1 MYRFFSPPCSII
13 ISGQYPDY
21 GIKYPCGKV
30 MYEVWDRSTLDQQKF
45 YLFCVNVRCNNYNI
59 NHSKTVNEKGAGG
72 LARNPKMSE
81 WRSVA
86 SQLLSSEWG
95 AVEVSISVSQLPGF
109 RPPAIPGAR
118 AAFHAVVSARLLP
131 IITQHHTLKS
141 HKVSGGLRL
150 SKNTEWLQH
159 AEGVMMGDELGEV
172 EEGRLKKANRELL
185 WKKISR
191 SFVTHR
197 PSWLIGVSQIN

>member
-1 MYRFFSPPCSII
+1 MFYYYFRT
-13 ISGQYPDY
+13 ISWLRN
-21 GIKYPCGKV
+21 KV
-30 MYEVWDRSTLDQQKF
+30 SLWQSHVWGMRPIYSWP
-45 YLFCVNVRCNNYNI
+45 FCVNVRCNNYNI